1 MFITKSN
8 FENEKIN
15 GNANKEQITKSLTDG
30 QRTNRTNKKDQ
41 IHTLATTFILLHK
54 QLKKRT
60 INI

>member
-30 QRTNRTNKKDQ
+30 QRTNRTNKKRSNTHFSNN
-41 IHTLATTFILLHK
+41 IHFAA
-54 QLKKRT
+54 
-60 INI
+60 

>member
-1 MFITKSN
+1 MD
-8 FENEKIN
+8 
-15 GNANKEQITKSLTDG
+15 KEQTEQI
-30 QRTNRTNKKDQ
+30 KKDQ